1 MNRGVRRL
9 GGLLA
14 AIAVFAA
21 GSARAE
27 VELVSRDRLGEAI
40 DRMGYCCVVDGRAEA
55 DRQAEPIADALVWR
69 EGLVVKPT
77 MAVVVIG
84 ATNDSALRI
93 ADAVARSSNARQVIA
108 VEGGAATWTR
118 FLHERR
124 GGPPA
129 GMTFIV
135 PKNTCEPGQAVLELE
150 RK

>member
-1 MNRGVRRL
+1 MSRRLRRL

-14 AIAVFAA
+14 AMTVFAA
-21 GSARAE
+21 GAARAD
-27 VELVSRDRLGEAI
+27 VELVGRDRLGEAI
-40 DRMGYCCVVDGRAEA
+40 DRIGYCCVVDGRTEA
-55 DRQAEPIADALVWR
+55 DRRAAPIADALVWR
-69 EGLVVKPT
+69 EDLVVKPT

-84 ATNDSALRI
+84 ATDDSALKI
-93 ADAVARSSNARQVIA
+93 AGAVARSSKARQVIV

-118 FLHERR
+118 FLHERS

-129 GMTFIV
+129 GMAFVV